1 MQVFPRGAGGTPASL
16 PVASNDENQGEGEK
30 AVPISFGV
38 TFTIDIGGS
47 A

>member
-1 MQVFPRGAGGTPASL
+1 MQVFPPASL

-38 TFTIDIGGS
+38 TFIIDLGGS